1 MYYAVSSA
9 NAFKRRIIMSRNTNS
24 YESPF
29 CTRYASEEMQYVFS
43 ADKKFTTWRKLW
55 VALARAEM
63 KLGLPVTEAQVKQL
77 EEHIDDIDYD
87 VAEAREKEVRHDVMS
102 HVYAYGKV
110 CPDAAG
116 IIHLGATSCYVGD
129 NTDIII
135 MRDAL
140 QIVRRKLINVM
151 NNLAKFA
158 EEYKDMPC
166 LAYTHLQP
174 AQLTT
179 VGKRATLWLNELLM
193 DFNDLEYRLSTLKLL
208 GSKGTT
214 GTQASFMELF
224 EGDTDKIKELE
235 KMIAEEMGFDG
246 VVPVSGQTYSRKVDS
261 QVLAVLSGIA
271 QSCSKFSNDMRILQS
286 FKEMEEPHESKQ
298 IGSSAMAYKRNP
310 MRCERITS
318 LSRYVMIDS
327 LNPAFTAGTQWF
339 ERTLDDSA
347 NKRISV
353 AEAFLGIDAILNI
366 MLNVTDGLVVYPEI
380 IRRRVMAELPF
391 MATENIMMDAVK
403 KGGNRQE
410 LHEKIREYSMIAGEQ
425 VKVYGKENNLCDLI
439 LADPMFMINKDE
451 LDAVLKPENYTGRS
465 SQQVDEFLSEC
476 IYPILEANKN
486 VLGENFEMKN

>member
-1 MYYAVSSA
+1 
-9 NAFKRRIIMSRNTNS
+9 MSGNTNS

-29 CTRYASEEMQYVFS
+29 CTRYASEEMQYIFS

-63 KLGLPVTEAQVKQL
+63 KLGLNVTQEQVQEL
-77 EEHIDDIDYD
+77 EEHINDIDYA
-87 VAEAREKEVRHDVMS
+87 VAEEREKQVRHDVMA
-102 HVYAYGKV
+102 HVYTYGKV
-110 CPDAAG
+110 CPKAAG

-129 NTDIII
+129 NTDVII

-140 QIVRRKLINVM
+140 QIIRRKLINVM

-158 EEYKDMPC
+158 DEYKNMPC

-193 DFNDLEYRLSTLKLL
+193 DFEDLEYRISTLKLL

-224 EGDTDKIKELE
+224 EGDTSKIKELE
-235 KMIAEEMGFDG
+235 KMIAQEMGFDS
-246 VVPVSGQTYSRKVDS
+246 VVAVSGQTYSRKMDS

-286 FKEMEEPHESKQ
+286 FKEMEEPREKSQ

-318 LSRYVMIDS
+318 LARYIMIDS

-353 AEAFLGIDAILNI
+353 AEAFLGVDAILNI
-366 MLNVTDGLVVYPEI
+366 MMNVTDGMVVYPEI
-380 IRRRVMAELPF
+380 VRRRVMAELPF

-410 LHEKIREYSMIAGEQ
+410 LHERIREYSMTAAME
-425 VKVYGKENNLCDLI
+425 VKQYGRENNLCELI
-439 LADPMFMINKDE
+439 VNDPIFMVTKEE

-465 SQQVDEFLSEC
+465 AEQVDEYLNEF
-476 IYPILEANKN
+476 INPILEANKDI
-486 VLGENFEMKN
+486 LGENFEMKN